1 MSARTRRALPLRAA
15 ALGLLLAFQPA
26 VSARAGAPTLTVS
39 AASSLSFALGEAA
52 RAFERSSG
60 VRVALNFGSTGTLA
74 RQIEQGAPVDLFV
87 AADTETVEELE
98 RQGLLAPGSLQ
109 VYARGRLALYSL
121 ELRLDRLEDL
131 TRPEVRRIAV
141 ADPQLAPYGAAAREA
156 LRALGL
162 WNELEPRLI
171 LAENVRQALL
181 YAETGNVEAA
191 LVAASLWRPGAPGQW
206 LLVPEE
212 LHRPL
217 DQALAL
223 VRGTRLEREA
233 RSFAAFLLG
242 PAGRAIL
249 RAYGYQLPPPPPAEP
264 AP

>member
-1 MSARTRRALPLRAA
+1 MNARTRLPLLLLAA
-15 ALGLLLAFQPA
+15 ALGLLLALQPA
-26 VSARAGAPTLTVS
+26 ASARAGAPTLTVS

-87 AADTETVEELE
+87 AADTGTVDELE
-98 RQGLLAPGSLQ
+98 RQGLLVPGSRQ
-109 VYARGRLALYSL
+109 VYARGRLALYCR
-121 ELRLDRLEDL
+121 ELHLARLQDL
-131 TRPEVRRIAV
+131 ARPEVERIAM

-156 LRALGL
+156 LQALGL
-162 WNELEPRLI
+162 WEKLEPRLI

-191 LVAASLWRPGAPGQW
+191 LVAASLWRPGATGEW

-223 VRGTRLEREA
+223 VRGTRLEPEA
-233 RSFAAFLLG
+233 RAFAAFLQG
-242 PAGRAIL
+242 PQGRAIL

-264 AP
+264 SP

>member
-1 MSARTRRALPLRAA
+1 MSARTRLSLSLRTA

-26 VSARAGAPTLTVS
+26 ASAQADAPTLTVS
-39 AASSLSFALGEAA
+39 AASSLSFALEEAA
-52 RAFERSSG
+52 RAFERNTG
-60 VRVALNFGSTGTLA
+60 IRLALNFGSTGALA
-74 RQIEQGAPVDLFV
+74 QQIEQGAPVDLFV

-98 RQGLLAPGSLQ
+98 RQGLLVPGSKQ
-109 VYARGRLALYSL
+109 VYARGRLALYCL
-121 ELRLDRLEDL
+121 GLRLERLEDL
-131 TRPEVRRIAV
+131 ARPEVRRIAM
-141 ADPQLAPYGAAAREA
+141 ANPELAPYGAAAREA
-156 LRALGL
+156 LKALGL
-162 WNELEPRLI
+162 WDELQPRLI

-191 LVAASLWRPGAPGQW
+191 LVAASLYRPGAPGQW

-233 RSFAAFLLG
+233 RLFAAYLRG
-242 PAGRAIL
+242 PGGRAIL
-249 RAYGYQLPPPPPAEP
+249 RAYGYQLPPPVPAEP